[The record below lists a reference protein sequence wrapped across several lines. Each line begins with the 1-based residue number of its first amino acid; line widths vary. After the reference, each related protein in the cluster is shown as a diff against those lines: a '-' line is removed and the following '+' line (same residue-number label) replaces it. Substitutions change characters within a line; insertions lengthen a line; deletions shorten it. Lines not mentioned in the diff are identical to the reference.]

1 MHAAGKHSGN
11 QFTHGHERTGAGFR
25 GKKIMTRR
33 IVFMLTAMT
42 LGLMALPEAGFAQSD
57 PFTGLW
63 QLNLAK
69 SKFSPGPPPKSLTD
83 YTQGEG
89 QNRKLT
95 AVSIDAEGNPSV
107 VVFMHIYDGQPHPS
121 TGIRDFDASIYT
133 RVDAYTV
140 NVSRT
145 KAGKLVQ
152 TETIVVSPDGKTK
165 TATRTGTDA
174 DGRQINVVAVYD
186 KQ

>member
-1 MHAAGKHSGN
+1 MN
-11 QFTHGHERTGAGFR
+11 RRTGL
-25 GKKIMTRR
+25 
-33 IVFMLTAMT
+33 MLTGMT
-42 LGLMALPEAGFAQSD
+42 LLSLAASPQVGFAESD
-57 PFTGLW
+57 PFLGVW
-63 QLNLAK
+63 QLNLTK
-69 SKFSPGPPPKSLTD
+69 SKFSPGPAPKSLTD

-95 AVSIDAEGNPSV
+95 GASIDAEGNPHV

-133 RVDAYTV
+133 RVDAHTV
-140 NVSRT
+140 NASRT

-174 DGRQINVVAVYD
+174 DGRQINDIAVYD

>member
-1 MHAAGKHSGN
+1 MNKRTTLMLSGM
-11 QFTHGHERTGAGFR
+11 
-25 GKKIMTRR
+25 I
-33 IVFMLTAMT
+33 L
-42 LGLMALPEAGFAQSD
+42 LGLAALPQVGFAQSD
-57 PFTGLW
+57 PFLGLW

-95 AVSIDAEGNPSV
+95 GVSIDAEGNPHIA
-107 VVFMHIYDGQPHPS
+107 VFMHIYDGQPHPS
-121 TGIRDFDASIYT
+121 TGIRDFDESIYT

-174 DGRQINVVAVYD
+174 DGRQINVTAVYD